1 MIPNVLQPYALAIR
15 WIVLLVFVL
24 LLLAAGFKCGKNRG
38 EVKLERAHTD
48 LVICAADKNTLADA
62 LNDVNARAEQAKR
75 DAADQRKNAVTAIN
89 QADKDRA
96 AYEQRVKALGKELAD
111 AMQKPSC
118 RIEMEKPLCAPL
130 H

>member
-1 MIPNVLQPYALAIR
+1 MIPLQPYVQGFRICGLALC
-15 WIVLLVFVL
+15 VL
-24 LLLAAGFKCGKNRG
+24 LLLAAGFKCGRDRG

-62 LNDVNARAEQAKR
+62 LNQVNAKAEQAKR
-75 DAADQRKNAVTAIN
+75 DAAAQAQYAVQAVR

-96 AYEQRVKALGKELAD
+96 AYDKRVAELGMELAE
-111 AMQKPSC
+111 AMGKPSC

>member
-1 MIPNVLQPYALAIR
+1 MIPVLQPYIQGLRICGA
-15 WIVLLVFVL
+15 VLVVL
-24 LLLAAGFKCGKNRG
+24 LLLAGGFSCGKKRG
-38 EVKLERAHTD
+38 EVKLERTRTD

-62 LNDVNARAEQAKR
+62 LNDVNAKAEQAKR
-75 DAADQRKNAVTAIN
+75 DAEDQRKNAVIAVK

-96 AYEQRVKALGKELAD
+96 AYDKRVTALGKELAD
-111 AMQKPSC
+111 AMKVDSC